1 MFQNALTYNAEGGNV
16 WNYAKLLMGQCDR
29 IVELAM

>member
-1 MFQNALTYNAEGGNV
+1 MFSNALTYNAEGGNV
-16 WNYAKLLMGQCDR
+16 HNYAKLLMGQCDR